1 MNLIKNALE
10 AMGGQGVVTIRLR
23 RGGAGE
29 VTLEVADSGPG
40 MDPATLERA
49 GHPGFT
55 TKSSGSGLGL
65 TLVQRIVEQHG
76 GRFELVS
83 SPGEGTR
90 AVVTLPAASEP
101 VGGARV
107 SRVSESAVTRKE
119 TT

>member
-1 MNLIKNALE
+1 M
-10 AMGGQGVVTIRLR
+10 
-23 RGGAGE
+23 
-29 VTLEVADSGPG
+29 DS
-40 MDPATLERA
+40 ATLERA

-90 AVVTLPAASEP
+90 AVVSLP
-101 VGGARV
+101 GAP
-107 SRVSESAVTRKE
+107 TKG
-119 TT
+119 TI